1 MQQAGKPAR
10 QAKGRRMN
18 FLLSVSRTIDSVQA
32 RIGRALSWLILVA
45 VLVSSINAIIRFAL
59 SRSSNAW
66 LELQW
71 YLFSAVF
78 LLGAGYTLLRSEHI
92 KIDIVNSHLPQGVR
106 NAIELIGHVFFLAP
120 FCLVLIWTSWPY
132 FLRSFEG
139 GEMSVN
145 AGGLIV
151 WPAKLIIPVG
161 FAMLLIQGVSEFIK
175 RVAVMR
181 NMIPDPHATSAGHGA
196 HGMEV

>member
-1 MQQAGKPAR
+1 MQQSGKPAR

-18 FLLSVSRTIDSVQA
+18 FLLSVSRAIDSAQA
-32 RIGRALSWLILVA
+32 KIGRALSWLILAA

-78 LLGAGYTLLRSEHI
+78 LLGAGYTLLRGEHI
-92 KIDIVNSHLPQGVR
+92 KIDIVNSHLPKGVR
-106 NAIELIGHVFFLAP
+106 NVIELIGHVFFLAP

-161 FAMLLIQGVSEFIK
+161 FAMLLIQGVSELIK
-175 RVAVMR
+175 RIAVMR
-181 NMIPDPHATSAGHGA
+181 NMIPDPHENVRGHGIE
-196 HGMEV
+196 G

>member
-32 RIGRALSWLILVA
+32 RIGRALSWLILAA

-92 KIDIVNSHLPQGVR
+92 KIDIVNSHLPKSVR
-106 NAIELIGHVFFLAP
+106 NVIELVGHVFFLAP

-139 GEMSVN
+139 AEMSVN

-151 WPAKLIIPVG
+151 WPAKLLIPLG

-175 RVAVMR
+175 RIAVMR
-181 NMIPDPHATSAGHGA
+181 NMIPDPHENVRGHGIE
-196 HGMEV
+196 G

>member
-1 MQQAGKPAR
+1 
-10 QAKGRRMN
+10 MN
-18 FLLSVSRTIDSVQA
+18 FLLGVSRAIDAVQE
-32 RIGRALSWLILVA
+32 RFGKTLSWLILAA
-45 VLVSSINAIIRFAL
+45 VLVSSVNAMVRFAI

-78 LLGAGYTLLRSEHI
+78 LLGAGYTLMRNEHI
-92 KIDIVNSHLPQGVR
+92 KIDIVNSRLSHTVR
-106 NAIELIGHVFFLAP
+106 NYIELFGHVFFLLP
-120 FCLVLIWTSWPY
+120 FCLVMIWTSLPY
-132 FLRSFEG
+132 FGRSFAG

-161 FAMLLIQGVSEFIK
+161 FTILLLQGVSEFIK
-175 RVAVMR
+175 RIAVMR
-181 NMIPDPHATSAGHGA
+181 GMIPDPHEHSGGHGIEA
-196 HGMEV
+196 

>member
-1 MQQAGKPAR
+1 MQ
-10 QAKGRRMN
+10 
-18 FLLSVSRTIDSVQA
+18 FLLKISRAIDAAQE
-32 RIGRALSWLILVA
+32 RFGKALNWLILAA
-45 VLVSSINAIIRFAL
+45 VLVSSINATIRFAI

-78 LLGAGYTLLRSEHI
+78 LLGAGYTLLRNEHI
-92 KIDIVNSHLPQGVR
+92 KIDIVNSRLPKGLR
-106 NAIELIGHVFFLAP
+106 NSIELFGHVFFLAP
-120 FCLVLIWTSWPY
+120 LCVLMIWTSWPY
-132 FLRSFEG
+132 FMRSFAG

-161 FAMLLIQGVSEFIK
+161 FTILLIQGVSEFIK

-181 NMIPDPHATSAGHGA
+181 DMIPDPHEHTRGHGV
-196 HGMEV
+196 ED